1 MVRFISKTNFRFIF
15 CNQKYLFIGI
25 CWMDI
30 LNKYKQ
36 KSGHTG
42 NLLCSFPFIITGLFS
57 RNSCILYSFIFSED
71 MSEDKTND
79 WSGIDELPEKCRREI
94 HSCRLNPY
102 SDELTSCILKQ
113 DCGSKAHQWAH
124 KCHRWYRN
132 SKNLTEWMT
141 ISKSTIRAAH
151 INASLDTMKK
161 SRMKAIGPM
170 MISSWNAERNT
181 SFRHSADVQ

>member
-141 ISKSTIRAAH
+141 ISEIYHTCCTHKC
-151 INASLDTMKK
+151 K
-161 SRMKAIGPM
+161 
-170 MISSWNAERNT
+170 
-181 SFRHSADVQ
+181 FRYDEKVKNESNRSHDDKFMECRKEYFV

>member
-36 KSGHTG
+36 
-42 NLLCSFPFIITGLFS
+42 NLVIQEIFCDSCRPDFLCSFPFIITGLFS

-113 DCGSKAHQWAH
+113 DCGSKAHQW
-124 KCHRWYRN
+124 
-132 SKNLTEWMT
+132 
-141 ISKSTIRAAH
+141 H
-151 INASLDTMKK
+151 INATDGTEIARILLN
-161 SRMKAIGPM
+161 G
-170 MISSWNAERNT
+170 
-181 SFRHSADVQ
+181 